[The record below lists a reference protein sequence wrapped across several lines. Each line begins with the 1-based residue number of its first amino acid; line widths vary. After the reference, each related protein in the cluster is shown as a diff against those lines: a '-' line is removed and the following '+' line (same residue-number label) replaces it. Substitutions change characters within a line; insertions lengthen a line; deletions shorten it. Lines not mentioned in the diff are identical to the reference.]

1 MPNYFRSPSVMN
13 RTPGTRDSSHAAASE
28 SASTAR
34 ESSSMPA
41 AAGSGANTG
50 SSSLRNTSCTRYTPK
65 ENDYSR
71 RITRTLYRPPHTPVN
86 NRKAQAA
93 NSTTLGMKYW

>member
-13 RTPGTRDSSHAAASE
+13 RTPGIRDSSHAAASE

-65 ENDYSR
+65 DNADSR
-71 RITRTLYRPPHTPVN
+71 RITRPLYPAAHSPVKS
-86 NRKAQAA
+86 REAQAA
-93 NSTTLGMKYW
+93 ISTTLGMKYW